1 MAKAS
6 FAAPRP
12 VGVLWIL
19 AYPLY
24 AVFAAMVFLSAQE
37 LAQPLVTQ
45 APRPVAPDDP
55 DWETKFPARV
65 EALQKALSEMA
76 LPLSLS
82 REREQGSGAL
92 RWTHRFYDL
101 TVAEADRAEV
111 EGKLAALQAVD
122 GGVTLTA
129 ENVFGG
135 TQVLMGIDGLLTHT
149 LRLYWAEQTLQ
160 PRVSL
165 LVAALGDDLRLAREV
180 IDVDAPLALGIAPFR
195 PFSAQVAELAHLFDR
210 DVFLQWRGAREGGDL
225 AAALATV
232 PGAVGVAF
240 DGAEEQSADLLAQV
254 ERKGLM
260 HLRIGGL
267 LERAGGADNIES
279 FALSRGDPTKVRGD
293 LIQQARRSGRALG
306 VVEAT
311 AEKLDEVRGLITQW
325 REEKLEIVPLAR
337 LASPPAPPP
346 AP

>member
-6 FAAPRP
+6 FAEPRP

-24 AVFAAMVFLSAQE
+24 AVFAAMVFLCAQE

-55 DWETKFPARV
+55 DWEAKFPARV
-65 EALQKALSEMA
+65 EALQKALGETA

-82 REREQGSGAL
+82 REREQGSGTL

-111 EGKLAALQAVD
+111 EGKLTALQAVD

-135 TQVLMGIDGLLTHT
+135 NQVLMGIDGLLTHT

-165 LVAALGDDLRLAREV
+165 LVAALGDDLRLARAV
-180 IDVDAPLALGIAPFR
+180 IDVDAPLALGIGQVMPCYCRLLGSVGLAEDDKEIAPAVAAARTAPESMPRVRFR
-195 PFSAQVAELAHLFDR
+195 PTPSFSKML
-210 DVFLQWRGAREGGDL
+210 
-225 AAALATV
+225 
-232 PGAVGVAF
+232 
-240 DGAEEQSADLLAQV
+240 
-254 ERKGLM
+254 
-260 HLRIGGL
+260 GGL
-267 LERAGGADNIES
+267 Y
-279 FALSRGDPTKVRGD
+279 D
-293 LIQQARRSGRALG
+293 LVVVMYHDRPHPGQPRRF
-306 VVEAT
+306 
-311 AEKLDEVRGLITQW
+311 
-325 REEKLEIVPLAR
+325 
-337 LASPPAPPP
+337 
-346 AP
+346 